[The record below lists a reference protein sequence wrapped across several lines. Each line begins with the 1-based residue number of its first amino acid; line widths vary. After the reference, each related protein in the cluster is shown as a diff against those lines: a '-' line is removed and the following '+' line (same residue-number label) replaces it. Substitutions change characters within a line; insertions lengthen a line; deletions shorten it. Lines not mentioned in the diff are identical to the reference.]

1 MVLSNM
7 LRSPYRDLEKALGYR
22 FRRRALLEM
31 ALTHPS
37 FRHEAQGAADNQ
49 RLEFLGDA
57 VLGLVVADQLFAAH
71 ATADEGALTK
81 LRSGLTNTRALARLA
96 QGIELGRHLRL
107 GHGEQQSG
115 GAHRSTTLADALEAI
130 LGAAFRDGGLRAVQK
145 IFKHLFQPL
154 LAQPTH
160 AWNENPKGALQ
171 ELLQQA
177 WRTNPEYRVVQES
190 GPAHAR
196 AYTVD
201 VLRDGAVIGTGAG
214 ASKRDAET
222 AAARHA
228 LEHLR
233 AAAPPG
239 A

>member
-1 MVLSNM
+1 MQIRIYFGTPAGGAPFSMPPGRCMLSWENYYLAVGPVKPIIQHFSAWM
-7 LRSPYRDLEKALGYR
+7 ARRKMH
-22 FRRRALLEM
+22 RRRIW
-31 ALTHPS
+31 
-37 FRHEAQGAADNQ
+37 R
-49 RLEFLGDA
+49 R
-57 VLGLVVADQLFAAH
+57 
-71 ATADEGALTK
+71 
-81 LRSGLTNTRALARLA
+81 
-96 QGIELGRHLRL
+96 
-107 GHGEQQSG
+107 
-115 GAHRSTTLADALEAI
+115 
-130 LGAAFRDGGLRAVQK
+130 FRDGGLRAVQK